1 MSGDPNKPQRGPE
14 TTTALIT
21 SALTG
26 PEISIISEDTST
38 PPPPIPLLPLEQCPV
53 CMEEVP
59 HVPHKSNYMR
69 LTCCGKTAHTEC
81 YQCMKAKNK
90 SEEAKNKCALCG
102 LTYPRR
108 GTPKVIKRLRK
119 WVNKGKAWAQTMLA
133 NAYEVG
139 EGVQQSYEQAR
150 HWFELAVKQGDP
162 MAHAGLGYLYQHGH
176 GVQQNYDRA
185 CYLYR
190 VAAEAE
196 EPGAQNNLGWMYRDG
211 LGVSQSYEKAIFWF
225 RKSADHGDMQAHY
238 NLGFLY
244 YNGKG
249 VDKSYEKALECYM
262 AAATCGHAKSMYN
275 VGNMFDDG
283 HGVAQSHEM
292 AINFWRQAAS
302 HGHIN
307 ATVNIGASYQ
317 DGEGIEQNYHQA
329 REWYMKAVMLGDED
343 AFDLVKQVDKKIE
356 EEKAKLDTTHCSSCG
371 KEAGSAVAT
380 TGTSTGEANNGGAAS
395 SRTGGLRLVV
405 CPCKYTQYCDATCQ
419 KKHWKEHKKEH
430 KEWMKLA
437 AKKTNMPNMTVIKDQ
452 LEQNSKGS
460 YDGGV
465 YDSKEINAS
474 TTMDALVRMAK
485 ANYGPGAE
493 GIPIK
498 DLSAA
503 YAAQQAAVANGSIT
517 LPFSG
522 GTINADGSIAINVN
536 GGNTPGAFNLDRN
549 GQIITNGNGMGGSLS
564 SKLNRL
570 QRSAMKANVRQQVL
584 SAQAAANGG
593 NGEGSG
599 KPPHKKNQATAHL
612 AWWQVKTLDFNNKNK
627 KKNSGGKTR

>member
-1 MSGDPNKPQRGPE
+1 MLSNKDDENGKKE
-14 TTTALIT
+14 SKDTTKVDLHI
-21 SALTG
+21 LDV
-26 PEISIISEDTST
+26 SIPT
-38 PPPPIPLLPLEQCPV
+38 LPLEQCPV
-53 CMEEVP
+53 CFEDVP

-69 LTCCGKTAHTEC
+69 LTCCGKTAHTKC
-81 YQCMKAKNK
+81 YQKMKAKNT
-90 SEEAKNKCALCG
+90 SEEAKNKCGLCQ

-108 GTPKVIKRLRK
+108 GSAKVIKRLRR

-185 CYLYR
+185 CNLYR

-211 LGVSQSYEKAIFWF
+211 LGVPQSYEKAIYWF
-225 RKSADHGDMQAHY
+225 RKSAEHGDMQAHY

-283 HGVAQSHEM
+283 HGVEQSHEM

-329 REWYMKAVMLGDED
+329 REWYMKAVLLGDED

-356 EEKAKLDTTHCSSCG
+356 EEKAKLNSTHCSSCG
-371 KEAGSAVAT
+371 KEEGT
-380 TGTSTGEANNGGAAS
+380 TIENDS
-395 SRTGGLRLVV
+395 SSSSKNGLRLVV
-405 CPCKYTQYCDATCQ
+405 CPCKYAQYCNATCQ
-419 KKHWKEHKKEH
+419 KKHWKEHRKEH
-430 KEWMKLA
+430 KQWVRLSHQRA
-437 AKKTNMPNMTVIKDQ
+437 NMTTMINDQ
-452 LEQNSKGS
+452 LSSSDNSSSSSGHIPVDDSGCGS
-460 YDGGV
+460 SDVGGNGGV
-465 YDSKEINAS
+465 HDSKEMNVS
-474 TTMDALVRMAK
+474 STMDALVEMAK
-485 ANYGPGAE
+485 SNYGPGAP
-493 GIPIK
+493 GPSQNYDTASK
-498 DLSAA
+498 FKNPDGTLLS
-503 YAAQQAAVANGSIT
+503 G
-517 LPFSG
+517 LPLSG
-522 GTINADGSIAINVN
+522 GTIRPDGSIAINVN
-536 GGNTPGAFNLDRN
+536 GGNTPGAFN
-549 GQIITNGNGMGGSLS
+549 ITGGGTLS
-564 SKLNRL
+564 AKLNRL

-584 SAQAAANGG
+584 AAQAASNPSSV
-593 NGEGSG
+593 NGEGTN
-599 KPPHKKNQATAHL
+599 PPHVKNEATAHL
-612 AWWQVKTLDFNNKNK
+612 AWWQVKILHMRRTAK
-627 KKNSGGKTR
+627 KTSKK